1 MIFTSRVINTD
12 DYTTELVDVSESDWE
27 KVKQVIQEMGK
38 E

>member
-1 MIFTSRVINTD
+1 MINTD